1 MKYGLADYV
10 RKVAQDKRRLWG
22 GANNDPAASHLELTV
37 ERAVQGARRCR
48 RCAAV
53 HGRYACIP
61 SAAVRSEWRHSDGD
75 VELIVHL
82 LSCQPDGIP
91 RLQAMVLVKNGS
103 HSHARAVYSCELAD
117 TELRDSPWKLR
128 LISEKSECDFVFPG
142 QVEILSSGKRPAPRE
157 SASVGS
163 VR

>member
-10 RKVAQDKRRLWG
+10 SKIAEDKRRLPSG
-22 GANNDPAASHLELTV
+22 SNNGSAASHLELNV

-48 RCAAV
+48 RCAAA
-53 HGRYACIP
+53 HGRYVCIS
-61 SAAVRSEWRHSDGD
+61 SAAVRNEWRYNDGD

-82 LSCQPDGIP
+82 PSCQPDSGP
-91 RLQAMVLVKNGS
+91 RLQAMILVKNGS
-103 HSHARAVYSCELAD
+103 QSHARAVYSCELLNTD
-117 TELRDSPWKLR
+117 LRDGPWMLN

-142 QVEILSSGKRPAPRE
+142 QVEILSSGKLPTRRE
-157 SASVGS
+157 CASVGN